1 MHRSSSLH
9 SSTQSR
15 DSKCRSTYDNYGPV
29 IETSEPSISSSNEF
43 LESEPPLTS
52 ITESKT
58 DLDQISS
65 SSNDNIKPISSSISS
80 KPSIQSTSHVRVDS
94 ERYFI
99 ISPFE
104 KLQKSQIIDFSLGP
118 SFHKFSRSQGNL
130 WTVPPCRGSLLIY
143 FFVVLKAKKM
153 KLSFRV
159 HLVNFIKLLH
169 QIIQA
174 KSKGQ
179 N

>member
-1 MHRSSSLH
+1 MHRTSSLH

-52 ITESKT
+52 INESKT

-94 ERYFI
+94 ERYFLLTKNYRI
-99 ISPFE
+99 GLRLSIFDLS
-104 KLQKSQIIDFSLGP
+104 
-118 SFHKFSRSQGNL
+118 
-130 WTVPPCRGSLLIY
+130 WTVQPRLMDPY
-143 FFVVLKAKKM
+143 
-153 KLSFRV
+153 
-159 HLVNFIKLLH
+159 
-169 QIIQA
+169 
-174 KSKGQ
+174 
-179 N
+179 

>member
-1 MHRSSSLH
+1 MSKWCIYSVKTYFLVFFFRSSMHRSSSLH

-52 ITESKT
+52 INESKT

-99 ISPFE
+99 IGPFE
-104 KLQKSQIIDFSLGP
+104 EL
-118 SFHKFSRSQGNL
+118 
-130 WTVPPCRGSLLIY
+130 
-143 FFVVLKAKKM
+143 
-153 KLSFRV
+153 
-159 HLVNFIKLLH
+159 
-169 QIIQA
+169 
-174 KSKGQ
+174 
-179 N
+179 

>member
-52 ITESKT
+52 INESKT

-94 ERYFI
+94 ERYFDQLI
-99 ISPFE
+99 YRTRN
-104 KLQKSQIIDFSLGP
+104 
-118 SFHKFSRSQGNL
+118 SRIGLRLSIFL
-130 WTVPPCRGSLLIY
+130 FRVRARPYHRAVVYEPLLIV
-143 FFVVLKAKKM
+143 FCLVLKAKKM
-153 KLSFRV
+153 KLSFRA

-169 QIIQA
+169 QTIQA

>member
-1 MHRSSSLH
+1 MEVSKWCIYGVLAIHEFKFSFRSSMHRSSSLH

-52 ITESKT
+52 INESKT

-94 ERYFI
+94 ER
-99 ISPFE
+99 
-104 KLQKSQIIDFSLGP
+104 
-118 SFHKFSRSQGNL
+118 
-130 WTVPPCRGSLLIY
+130 
-143 FFVVLKAKKM
+143 
-153 KLSFRV
+153 
-159 HLVNFIKLLH
+159 
-169 QIIQA
+169 
-174 KSKGQ
+174 
-179 N
+179 

>member
-52 ITESKT
+52 INESKT

-80 KPSIQSTSHVRVDS
+80 KPSIQSTSRADS
-94 ERYFI
+94 ERYFD
-99 ISPFE
+99 
-104 KLQKSQIIDFSLGP
+104 Q
-118 SFHKFSRSQGNL
+118 
-130 WTVPPCRGSLLIY
+130 LIY
-143 FFVVLKAKKM
+143 RTRNSKVDL
-153 KLSFRV
+153 
-159 HLVNFIKLLH
+159 IKVTR
-169 QIIQA
+169 
-174 KSKGQ
+174 S
-179 N
+179 ND